1 MKFSELSNKDRYRII
16 RMGVQNGIHSVSD
29 IEHIFDEGG
38 DPILKDRKP
47 KAEFYQRLLDPNRKT
62 LKDWESDNITTHKM
76 SYVTEGDKAIVYP
89 EVQNI
94 NSKLVDFT
102 RPPYDKWAGYE
113 SAVQRGDTIQMT
125 PKEAEYWTQHY
136 KEFYPNFNKY
146 ADGGHLYGGNSTLSQ
161 QLMPKKLTDYN
172 QGDWSAIYDK
182 QQAANNARLA
192 AAQAEWD
199 KMHDEV
205 INNPDAYDPVDVY
218 KYIGKRPEVVQ
229 DINRNERFENDA
241 KVANAIGVATVATP
255 YVAAYAPQVLTNQM
269 VQPIAKSM
277 MAGMGADAVSELA
290 TGKSVAEHTKDA
302 IQFTTGLNPRNNAVS
317 NFVVDTFGNPFY
329 GFTGESAQMWGN
341 FLNTVDNGLSAV
353 SKNIVNKTKKNF
365 TLQKRLDEAL
375 RNQDK
380 VRDVLSEKNKDLAI
394 QYNNEAREEL
404 LKAKKLDDVLDR
416 VRGEFYATH
425 KDVNRKPY
433 SRKDVQRELVTLLE
447 KGKIEDVE
455 SFLNKYGIIGKIEDT
470 PINVQPNSPIGYSR
484 NLVYNKEIENG
495 GYNPLRSI
503 TTGKI
508 EVPDFKTGKT
518 KEFFIDPEILKIG
531 NLENQTLRISKRYY
545 NPNTSQY
552 IPEDIYSKR
561 IVERKQ
567 RDLVEAIHPELP
579 KEYVDQI
586 KDNISY
592 LTNEVLPGSKAFG
605 SSVNVSQGNL
615 YHGTHDIDV
624 YMTGN
629 DLNKLNLK
637 DLKPTSPW
645 TMTYND
651 PKLGDIDI
659 NVIHENN
666 GKAVGL
672 RAHQLYAKTHP
683 KEYRD
688 LIQKHI
694 ENGSFDVNKI
704 ELPISSKK
712 LLDEVDPV
720 TASISDAF
728 MSSKPKHTGR
738 ADYLLN
744 YGNVNDVQKGFQQYA
759 DYLLGGEYIPS
770 NVGVDQFMNPERNK
784 EILKELGYANIN
796 ESQFV
801 NDPERMKLLYEFVYL
816 NDGFVGRGID
826 SNVLTKENPFE
837 KAIGYWREDTTG
849 GTARGVGLNT
859 VRGGDSGH
867 GNIYTTIVPEK
878 IGLEITEKDPIKA
891 LQIRRAFIGGTENLT
906 EEQIKF
912 IEKTAKD
919 LDIDLRDFDNFSQ
932 MLARTSGEVGEKYKK
947 LLKALDKQFN
957 IDGIANG
964 MYGDSKYVSLTSDQT
979 SKNIRQIMLNGMDR
993 PVSIEARNKNGYV
1006 KENHEDVTRLY
1017 AEDLN
1022 KIRNGRYNARSNKDE
1037 FEELFSSKIKLRDK
1051 FVGEA
1056 NKLKQKGW
1064 TADWAARSRK
1074 IEHSEEFER
1083 LWRKIQRRRK
1093 NRKTLVVGSVG
1104 EAIALGMLW
1113 ATKTGKFDKLRER
1126 KPRVRENK
1134 EQE

>member
-1 MKFSELSNKDRYRII
+1 MKFNELSNKDRYRII

-38 DPILKDRKP
+38 
-47 KAEFYQRLLDPNRKT
+47 
-62 LKDWESDNITTHKM
+62 
-76 SYVTEGDKAIVYP
+76 
-89 EVQNI
+89 
-94 NSKLVDFT
+94 
-102 RPPYDKWAGYE
+102 
-113 SAVQRGDTIQMT
+113 
-125 PKEAEYWTQHY
+125 
-136 KEFYPNFNKY
+136 
-146 ADGGHLYGGNSTLSQ
+146 HLYGDGTTKLGITFGDGFQQSTGMTPEEIKELSHQ
-161 QLMPKKLTDYN
+161 VAESQRKEYLR
-172 QGDWSAIYDK
+172 Q
-182 QQAANNARLA
+182 
-192 AAQAEWD
+192 AQADFDRNHIEWNEID
-199 KMHDEV
+199 DST
-205 INNPDAYDPVDVY
+205 NPIDII
-218 KYIGKRPEVVQ
+218 KYAGKRPETLEDVAKTQ
-229 DINRNERFENDA
+229 KHIDDA
-241 KVANAIGVATVATP
+241 KAFTKGALGVVTAPFAGGAIGATKAAR
-255 YVAAYAPQVLTNQM
+255 YVA
-269 VQPIAKSM
+269 PIAKSM
-277 MAGMGADAVSELA
+277 LAGMGADAVSELT
-290 TGKSVAEHTKDA
+290 TGQPVAEHTKDA
-302 IQFTTGLNPRNNAVS
+302 VQYATGLNPRNNAVS
-317 NFVVDTFGNPFY
+317 NFVFDTFGNPFY
-329 GFTGESAQMWGN
+329 GFTPESAQMWGN
-341 FLNTVDNGLSAV
+341 FLNTVDDGLNAV

-365 TLQKRLDEAL
+365 TLQKRFDEAL
-375 RNQDK
+375 RNQNK
-380 VRDVLSEKNKDLAI
+380 VRDILSEKNKDLAI
-394 QYNNEAREEL
+394 QYSNKAREEL
-404 LKAKKLDDVLDR
+404 LKAKKLDEVLDR
-416 VRGEFYATH
+416 VREDFYATH

-433 SRKDVQRELVTLLE
+433 SRKNVQHELVTLLE
-447 KGKIEDVE
+447 NGKIEDVK
-455 SFLNKYGIIGKIEDT
+455 SFLNKYGLTGKIENT
-470 PINVQPNSPIGYSR
+470 PVNVQPNSPIGYSR
-484 NLVYNKEIENG
+484 DLVYNKEIENG

-531 NLENQTLRISKRYY
+531 NLENQTLRISKKYY
-545 NPNTSQY
+545 NPNVSQY

-579 KEYVDQI
+579 KEYVNQI

-637 DLKPTSPW
+637 DLKQTSPW

-683 KEYRD
+683 KEYKE

-744 YGNVNDVQKGFQQYA
+744 YGNVDDVQKGFQQYA

-770 NVGVDQFMNPERNK
+770 NVGIDQFMNPERNK

-979 SKNIRQIMLNGMDR
+979 SKNVKQIMLNGMDR

-1006 KENHEDVTRLY
+1006 KENHEDVTKLY

-1051 FVGEA
+1051 FVSESH
-1056 NKLKQKGW
+1056 KLEQKGW
-1064 TADWAARSRK
+1064 TADWDARSGK

-1093 NRKTLVVGSVG
+1093 NRRLLAIGSAG
-1104 EAIALGMLW
+1104 EAWALGMLW
-1113 ATKTGKFDKLRER
+1113 ATKTGKIDEFKDRIR
-1126 KPRVRENK
+1126 RRPPRVRENK

>member
-1 MKFSELSNKDRYRII
+1 MAFKNLDTRTRYDLI
-16 RMGVQNGIHSVSD
+16 RAGVRAGITKVSD
-29 IEHIFDEGG
+29 IERLFDE
-38 DPILKDRKP
+38 
-47 KAEFYQRLLDPNRKT
+47 
-62 LKDWESDNITTHKM
+62 
-76 SYVTEGDKAIVYP
+76 
-89 EVQNI
+89 
-94 NSKLVDFT
+94 
-102 RPPYDKWAGYE
+102 
-113 SAVQRGDTIQMT
+113 
-125 PKEAEYWTQHY
+125 
-136 KEFYPNFNKY
+136 
-146 ADGGHLYGGNSTLSQ
+146 GGHLYGDGTTKLGLNLGDIHKELTGMTPEETRELSHQIAESQRREYLRQAQVDFDRNHIEWNDIDDSTNPLDIIKYAGRRPETLEDVARTQ
-161 QLMPKKLTDYN
+161 KHIDDAKAFTKGALGVVTAPFA
-172 QGDWSAIYDK
+172 GSAIGATK
-182 QQAANNARLA
+182 AA
-192 AAQAEWD
+192 
-199 KMHDEV
+199 
-205 INNPDAYDPVDVY
+205 
-218 KYIGKRPEVVQ
+218 G
-229 DINRNERFENDA
+229 
-241 KVANAIGVATVATP
+241 
-255 YVAAYAPQVLTNQM
+255 YVA
-269 VQPIAKSM
+269 PIVKSM
-277 MAGMGADAVSELA
+277 LAGMSADAVSELA
-290 TGKSVAEHTKDA
+290 TGQPVAEHTKDA
-302 IQFTTGLNPRNNAVS
+302 MQYATGLNPRNNAVS
-317 NFVVDTFGNPFY
+317 NFVFDTFGNPFY
-329 GFTGESAQMWGN
+329 GFTPESAQMWNG

-365 TLQKRLDEAL
+365 TLQERFDEAL

-380 VRDVLSEKNKDLAI
+380 VRDILSEKNKDLAI
-394 QYNNEAREEL
+394 QYGNKAREEL
-404 LKAKKLDDVLDR
+404 LKARKLDDVLDR
-416 VRGEFYATH
+416 VREDFYATH

-433 SRKDVQRELVTLLE
+433 SRKNVQHELVNLLE

-455 SFLNKYGIIGKIEDT
+455 SFLDKYGITGKIEEVPT
-470 PINVQPNSPIGYSR
+470 NGLENSPIGYNR
-484 NLVYNKEIENG
+484 ELVYNKEIEDG

-518 KEFFIDPEILKIG
+518 KEFFIDPEILKTG
-531 NLENQTLRISKRYY
+531 SLENQTLRISKRYY
-545 NPNTSQY
+545 NPDASQY
-552 IPEDIYSKR
+552 IPEDVYSKR
-561 IVERKQ
+561 TVERKQ
-567 RDLVEAIHPELP
+567 KDLVEAIHPELP

-624 YMTGN
+624 YMTGS
-629 DLNKLNLK
+629 DLNKLKLK
-637 DLKPTSPW
+637 DLRQTSPW
-645 TMTYND
+645 TMTYSD

-683 KEYRD
+683 KEYRE
-688 LIQKHI
+688 LIEKHI
-694 ENGSFDVNKI
+694 ENGSFDVNNI

-744 YGNVNDVQKGFQQYA
+744 YGNVDDVQKGFQQYA

-770 NVGVDQFMNPERNK
+770 NVGVEQFMNPERNK

-837 KAIGYWREDTTG
+837 KAIGYWREDTNG
-849 GTARGVGLNT
+849 GTVRGVGLNT

-891 LQIRRAFIGGTENLT
+891 LQIRRAFIGGTKNLT

-919 LDIDLRDFDNFSQ
+919 LDIELKGFDNFSQ
-932 MLARTSGEVGEKYKK
+932 MLARTSGEIGEKYKK
-947 LLKALDKQFN
+947 LLKALDEQFN

-979 SKNIRQIMLNGMDR
+979 SKNVKQIMLNGMDR

-1006 KENHEDVTRLY
+1006 KENREDVTKLY

-1022 KIRNGRYNARSNKDE
+1022 KIRNARYNARSNKDE

-1051 FVGEA
+1051 FVEEA
-1056 NKLKQKGW
+1056 HKLEQKGW
-1064 TADWAARSRK
+1064 TADLAARLGK
-1074 IEHSEEFER
+1074 IEHTQEFGR
-1083 LWRKIQRRRK
+1083 LWGKIQRRRK
-1093 NRKTLVVGSVG
+1093 NRRLLAIGSAG
-1104 EAIALGMLW
+1104 EAMALGMLW
-1113 ATKTGKFDKLRER
+1113 AAKTGKVDEFRDKVRR
-1126 KPRVRENK
+1126 RPPRTKENK